1 MLLFHASMTRSFL
14 FIGSY
19 PFQCLLIMW
28 LKRRQYGLLLKVCP
42 LLRLVVVFLL
52 CGCFMVTCSR
62 PRCSGGCRNVRRL
75 LEWSDFLT
83 AFWGA
88 MEEMNYLEIANSTMM
103 WIAAGL
109 AVAVVLVQAFIF
121 SKKSYSTSL
130 EMGLTREQMN
140 GARATPS
147 PPSALLWPCSV
158 RWSPC

>member
-1 MLLFHASMTRSFL
+1 
-14 FIGSY
+14 
-19 PFQCLLIMW
+19 
-28 LKRRQYGLLLKVCP
+28 
-42 LLRLVVVFLL
+42 
-52 CGCFMVTCSR
+52 
-62 PRCSGGCRNVRRL
+62 
-75 LEWSDFLT
+75 
-83 AFWGA
+83 

-121 SKKSYSTSL
+121 CKKSYSTSL

-158 RWSPC
+158 R